1 VEEEIFKGPS
11 DALILRFHSDGYTPL
26 ARQVRMHSLVPNF
39 GTDQQVIHRGDK
51 VYAKIHPDDVVV
63 VEEKTD

>member
-1 VEEEIFKGPS
+1 
-11 DALILRFHSDGYTPL
+11 
-26 ARQVRMHSLVPNF
+26 VPNF

-51 VYAKIHPDDVVV
+51 VSVKIHPDDVVV

>member
-1 VEEEIFKGPS
+1 MR
-11 DALILRFHSDGYTPL
+11 L
-26 ARQVRMHSLVPNF
+26 HSLVPNF

>member
-1 VEEEIFKGPS
+1 LEEIFKGPS
-11 DALILRFHSDGYTPL
+11 DSLILGLEPGGEG
-26 ARQVRMHSLVPNF
+26 QIRMHSLVPNF

>member
-1 VEEEIFKGPS
+1 
-11 DALILRFHSDGYTPL
+11 
-26 ARQVRMHSLVPNF
+26 
-39 GTDQQVIHRGDK
+39 HRGDK